1 MCPSSPNRFTQD
13 VSVDG
18 TNRVPK
24 YHASEIKTTW
34 NLQSI
39 SIFSRLSFLLIRFSL
54 YRVECVAKLVLVIFE
69 LQNTQL
75 DTYVNTRT

>member
-1 MCPSSPNRFTQD
+1 MCPSSANRFTQD

-54 YRVECVAKLVLVIFE
+54 YRVECVAIVSLSDI
-69 LQNTQL
+69 
-75 DTYVNTRT
+75 RTTKYPPRYLRKY